1 MRRALIVCA
10 LGGIRVRGLGLAACA
25 LALLAATPAPA
36 HSQSSAVPERF
47 DRVVI
52 DAGHGGDD
60 EGAKGADG
68 LVEKE
73 LVLDLAQRL
82 AAKLREQGLTVDL
95 TRNEDAFVPLD
106 ERTRVANAAH
116 ADLFVSIHANAS
128 RLAKVRGAETFF
140 ASLEASDEAAEELAR
155 AENAAFGPAA
165 AKLSAGD
172 PVLAILGDLMAQQ
185 QLADSQEFARIA
197 QREIAGAAGARSR
210 GVKQAPFVVLM
221 GVRMPAVLVEVGFV
235 SNPSDEKA
243 LQKKGERERIASSLA
258 RAIRTFGALQDERSG
273 VARGKA
279 AKRPRSEAQPSE
291 AQTREPAKRPRSEAQ
306 PSEAQTREPAKQP
319 RCEAQPSGA
328 RTGGQ
333 R

>member
-1 MRRALIVCA
+1 
-10 LGGIRVRGLGLAACA
+10 LAGAC
-25 LALLAATPAPA
+25 ALLAAPAGAEPLGA
-36 HSQSSAVPERF
+36 PERF

-60 EGAKGADG
+60 HGARGASG
-68 LVEKE
+68 QLEKE

-82 AAKLREQGLTVDL
+82 AAKLRARGVTAVL
-95 TRNEDAFVPLD
+95 TRNADAFVPLD
-106 ERTRVANAAH
+106 ERTRVANASA

-128 RLAKVRGAETFF
+128 RLVKVRGAETFF

-165 AKLSAGD
+165 AKLNQGD

-197 QREIAGAAGARSR
+197 QREITGAGSRSR

-235 SNPSDEKA
+235 SNPSDEVA
-243 LQKKGERERIASSLA
+243 LRKKGERERIAASLA
-258 RAIRTFGALQDERSG
+258 RAIRIFGDRQDQRLG
-273 VARGKA
+273 VARTG
-279 AKRPRSEAQPSE
+279 AKR
-291 AQTREPAKRPRSEAQ
+291 
-306 PSEAQTREPAKQP
+306 
-319 RCEAQPSGA
+319 
-328 RTGGQ
+328 
-333 R
+333 